1 MGIKRDVAGLQQLS
15 VMPSVIGTPA
25 QFAAS
30 ICLRGSAEDEALAS
44 KGKYTMRRLLTVS
57 LLGSLDDFAVFVSI
71 LLSGL
76 VSVVQLFLGVL
87 LGSIIVVMICVAAG
101 KLSCLVSLIERVP
114 LWVIIGA
121 FSTWSYIS
129 TFALD

>member
-1 MGIKRDVAGLQQLS
+1 MG
-15 VMPSVIGTPA
+15 
-25 QFAAS
+25 
-30 ICLRGSAEDEALAS
+30 CLRGPAEKQRGSS
-44 KGKYTMRRLLTVS
+44 KGNDTLKRLLTVS

-76 VSVVQLFLGVL
+76 VSAVQLFLGVL
-87 LGSIIVVMICVAAG
+87 LGSLIVVMICVAAG

-121 FSTWSYIS
+121 FSTWTYIS